1 MLDIKAIR
9 KESEW
14 FAQALARR
22 GGDSNFGPVIELD
35 ERRRALIV
43 EGDRLR
49 NEKSTAEKGMKSVPK
64 PSPEFDEFR
73 ARMKGIAESIKK
85 ISDEQNDVDAQQ
97 RALLLSVPNVP
108 SDACPDGADEA
119 DNVVVRVV
127 GTPAK
132 RDFDVVAHD
141 IWATERGF
149 WTKKEQP
156 SSPGLVFGLSGS
168 CAS

>member
-1 MLDIKAIR
+1 MVCPGACA
-9 KESEW
+9 S
-14 FAQALARR
+14 

-49 NEKSTAEKGMKSVPK
+49 TRNRPRKGDEVVPK

-97 RALLLSVPNVP
+97 RFAFVG
-108 SDACPDGADEA
+108 AKCP
-119 DNVVVRVV
+119 
-127 GTPAK
+127 
-132 RDFDVVAHD
+132 
-141 IWATERGF
+141 
-149 WTKKEQP
+149 
-156 SSPGLVFGLSGS
+156 L
-168 CAS
+168 